1 MSMCRL
7 MVGGRSEIER
17 DFENPSNF
25 QAGPNPPHRL
35 PIMGGHTYELF
46 SIMHESGIRVDIEQ
60 REPRTLFNSL
70 IPTARLLARDRS

>member
-1 MSMCRL
+1 
-7 MVGGRSEIER
+7 
-17 DFENPSNF
+17 
-25 QAGPNPPHRL
+25 
-35 PIMGGHTYELF
+35 MGGHTYELF